1 MWMGYGIIID
11 SFAKTEGQEV
21 GMADKQV
28 ETGQNEV
35 RIFSCSPLG
44 HRYMAGLFWRKCLD

>member
-11 SFAKTEGQEV
+11 SFAKTDGQEV

-28 ETGQNEV
+28 ESGQNEV

-44 HRYMAGLFWRKCLD
+44 HRYMVGLF